1 MSGGHFNYD
10 QYKIGYIADEVE
22 ELIRKNGSEEKD
34 EWGYNKHSNF
44 DKNTIDKF
52 IEGLLIMRM
61 AQVYAQRIDWLV
73 SGDDGEDS
81 FHNRL
86 KKDIKEL
93 QESHFKFLKEL
104 EDVDN
109 SK

>member
-10 QYKIGYIADEVE
+10 QYKFGYIADEVE
-22 ELIRKNGSEEKD
+22 QLIRDNGSDEKD
-34 EWGYNKHSNF
+34 QWGYNKHSTF
-44 DKNTIDKF
+44 DEKTIDKF
-52 IEGLLIMRM
+52 VEGLLIMRM

-86 KKDIKEL
+86 KKDIQDL
-93 QESHFKFLKEL
+93 QESHFKFLDEIK
-104 EDVDN
+104 N
-109 SK
+109 G

>member
-10 QYKIGYIADEVE
+10 QYKFGYIADEVE
-22 ELIRKNGSEEKD
+22 QLIRDNGSEEKD
-34 EWGYNKHSNF
+34 EWGYNRHSTF
-44 DKNTIDKF
+44 DEKTIDKF

-86 KKDIKEL
+86 KKDIQDL
-93 QESHFKFLKEL
+93 QESHFKFLDEIK
-104 EDVDN
+104 N
-109 SK
+109 G

>member
-10 QYKIGYIADEVE
+10 QYKFGYIADEVE
-22 ELIRKNGSEEKD
+22 QLIRDNGSEEKD
-34 EWGYNKHSNF
+34 EWGYNRHSNF

-86 KKDIKEL
+86 KKDIQDL
-93 QESHFKFLKEL
+93 QESHFKFLDEIK
-104 EDVDN
+104 N
-109 SK
+109 G